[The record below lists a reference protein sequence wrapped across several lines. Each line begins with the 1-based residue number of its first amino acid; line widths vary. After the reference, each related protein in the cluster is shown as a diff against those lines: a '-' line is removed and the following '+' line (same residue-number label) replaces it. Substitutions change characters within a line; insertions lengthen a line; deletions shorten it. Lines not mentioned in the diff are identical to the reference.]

1 MRSRIA
7 VLALLV
13 WLPSTSASGQG
24 AETFTPTETV
34 APDIPG
40 VVAGGTRVQVVAK
53 GLRGTEG
60 PIAAPDGGL
69 LLTEQA
75 ASVITKIDAQGNR
88 STFLENTSGSQG
100 LTFDPKGRL
109 IGVLPATK
117 QVAVLMP
124 TRSVIAS
131 AFAGKPFAG
140 PNDLV
145 ADRKGGVYFTDPGG
159 YPPPGEFLAHI
170 PAVYYVGP
178 TGSVVMVADDI
189 PRPNGIILSPDE
201 KTLYVANTL
210 GAFVIAFDVQP
221 DGSVR
226 NARNFA
232 RLAGVSMTN
241 RGVRSGADG
250 LAVDEAGRLYVTS
263 TIGVQVFAPDGR
275 HLGTI
280 PIGNPD
286 GPQNLAFAGPD
297 KKRCTWWATARSGR
311 WPCWRRDRKDE
322 PSRRIRDPGSGS
334 CKLAASDPRSPIP
347 GPRAEELSALTRCVG
362 R

>member
-7 VLALLV
+7 FAAVF
-13 WLPSTSASGQG
+13 WCLPSAAAFGQG

-40 VVAGGTRVQVVAK
+40 VVAGGTRVQVVAQ

-60 PIAAPDGGL
+60 PIAAPDGAL

-75 ASVITKIDAQGNR
+75 ASVITRIDAQGTR
-88 STFLENTSGSQG
+88 STFLENTNGCQG
-100 LTFDPKGRL
+100 LTFDRKGRL

-117 QVAVLMP
+117 QIAVLTP
-124 TRSVIAS
+124 ARTVLAS
-131 AFAGKPFAG
+131 AFQGRPFIG

-145 ADRKGGVYFTDPGG
+145 ADSRGGVYFTDPGA
-159 YPPPGEFLAHI
+159 YPPPGQFLTDI
-170 PAVYYVGP
+170 PAVYYVRP
-178 TGSVVMVADDI
+178 DGSVIRITDEI

-210 GAFVIAFDVQP
+210 GAFVVAFDVQP

-226 NARNFA
+226 NPRNFV
-232 RLAGVSMTN
+232 RLGGIRMTN
-241 RGVRSGADG
+241 QGVRSGADG

-263 TIGVQVFAPDGR
+263 TIGVQVFSPEGR

-286 GPQNLAFAGPD
+286 GPQNLAFAGSDRRTLYVVGDGAVWKVAMLAQGP
-297 KKRCTWWATARSGR
+297 KARA
-311 WPCWRRDRKDE
+311 K
-322 PSRRIRDPGSGS
+322 
-334 CKLAASDPRSPIP
+334 
-347 GPRAEELSALTRCVG
+347 
-362 R
+362 

>member
-1 MRSRIA
+1 MRSLIP
-7 VLALLV
+7 LLV
-13 WLPSTSASGQG
+13 VLLFPWSSVAFAQG
-24 AETFTPTETV
+24 AETFKPTETI
-34 APDIPG
+34 APEIPG
-40 VVAGGTRVQVVAK
+40 VIAAGTRVQVVAQ

-60 PIAAPDGGL
+60 PIAARDGAL

-75 ASVITKIDAQGNR
+75 ANVITKIDGQGTR
-88 STFLENTSGSQG
+88 STFLDNTNGSQG
-100 LTFDPKGRL
+100 LTYDQKGRL

-117 QVAVLMP
+117 QIAVLMP
-124 TRSVIAS
+124 TRTPLAS
-131 AFAGKPFAG
+131 AFEGKPFIG

-159 YPPPGEFLAHI
+159 YPPAGQYVTQI
-170 PAVYYVGP
+170 PAVYYVRP
-178 TGSVVMVADDI
+178 NGSVIKIADDI
-189 PRPNGIILSPDE
+189 ARPNGIILSPDE

-210 GAFVIAFDVQP
+210 GAYVVAFDVQP

-226 NARNFA
+226 NERNFA
-232 RLAGVSMTN
+232 RLGGILMTN

-263 TIGVQVFAPDGR
+263 TIGVQVFSPDGR

-297 KKRCTWWATARSGR
+297 KKTLYVVGDGAVWKAAMLAQGPKGR
-311 WPCWRRDRKDE
+311 AK
-322 PSRRIRDPGSGS
+322 
-334 CKLAASDPRSPIP
+334 
-347 GPRAEELSALTRCVG
+347 
-362 R
+362 

>member
-1 MRSRIA
+1 MR
-7 VLALLV
+7 LWTTLLV
-13 WLPSTSASGQG
+13 ILLLRSTVASGQG

-40 VVAGGTRVQVVAK
+40 VVAGGTRVQVVAQ

-60 PIAAPDGGL
+60 PIAAPDGAL
-69 LLTEQA
+69 LLTEQTA
-75 ASVITKIDAQGNR
+75 NVVTKIDAQGKR
-88 STFLENTSGSQG
+88 SMFLENTNGSQG
-100 LTFDPKGRL
+100 LTFDQKGRL
-109 IGVLPATK
+109 IGVLPATR

-124 TRSVIAS
+124 TRTVLA
-131 AFAGKPFAG
+131 AMFEGKPFAG

-159 YPPPGEFLAHI
+159 YPPAGEFLAHI
-170 PAVYYVGP
+170 PGVYYIRP
-178 TGSVVMVADDI
+178 NGSVIRIADDI
-189 PRPNGIILSPDE
+189 ARPNGIILSPDE

-210 GAFVIAFDVQP
+210 GAFVVAFDVQA

-226 NARNFA
+226 NPRNFA
-232 RLAGVSMTN
+232 RLAGILMTN

-263 TIGVQVFAPDGR
+263 TIGVQVFGADGR

-286 GPQNLAFAGPD
+286 GPQNLAFAG
-297 KKRCTWWATARSGR
+297 S
-311 WPCWRRDRKDE
+311 DRKTLYVVGDGAVWK
-322 PSRRIRDPGSGS
+322 IAM
-334 CKLAASDPRSPIP
+334 LAQ
-347 GPRAEELSALTRCVG
+347 GPKARAK
-362 R
+362 

>member
-1 MRSRIA
+1 MRSCFA
-7 VLALLV
+7 LFALLLCV
-13 WLPSTSASGQG
+13 PFASASGQG

-40 VVAGGTRVQVVAK
+40 VVTGGTRVQVVAE

-60 PIAAPDGGL
+60 PIAAPDGTL

-75 ASVITKIDAQGNR
+75 ANVITRIDAQGTR
-88 STFLENTSGSQG
+88 STFLDNTNGCQG
-100 LTFDPKGRL
+100 LTFDQRGRL

-117 QVAVLMP
+117 QIAALTP
-124 TRSVIAS
+124 TRTVLAS
-131 AFAGKPFAG
+131 AFQGKPFLG

-159 YPPPGEFLAHI
+159 YPPPGQFLTEI
-170 PAVYYVGP
+170 PAVYYVRPDG
-178 TGSVVMVADDI
+178 TVVKIVDDI
-189 PRPNGIILSPDE
+189 ARPNGIILSPDE

-210 GAFVIAFDVQP
+210 GAFVVAFDVLP

-226 NARNFA
+226 NQRNFA
-232 RLAGVSMTN
+232 RLSGILMTN

-263 TIGVQVFAPDGR
+263 TIGVQVFSPKGT

-297 KKRCTWWATARSGR
+297 KKTLYVVGDGAVWKVATLAQGPKARA
-311 WPCWRRDRKDE
+311 K
-322 PSRRIRDPGSGS
+322 
-334 CKLAASDPRSPIP
+334 
-347 GPRAEELSALTRCVG
+347 
-362 R
+362 

>member
-1 MRSRIA
+1 MRSRLTL
-7 VLALLV
+7 LALLSFV
-13 WLPSTSASGQG
+13 PSAAAFGQG

-40 VVAGGTRVQVVAK
+40 VVSGGTRVQVVAQ

-60 PIAAPDGGL
+60 PIAAPDGTL

-75 ASVITKIDAQGNR
+75 ANVITKIDAQGNR
-88 STFLENTSGSQG
+88 STFLENTNGSQG
-100 LTFDPKGRL
+100 LTFDRKGRL

-117 QVAVLMP
+117 QVATLTP
-124 TRSVIAS
+124 TRAVLAS
-131 AFAGKPFAG
+131 AFQGRPLAG

-145 ADRKGGVYFTDPGG
+145 ADRKGGVYFTDPGS
-159 YPPPGEFLAHI
+159 YPPPGQFLTEI
-170 PAVYYVGP
+170 PAVYYLRPDG
-178 TGSVVMVADDI
+178 TVARITDEI
-189 PRPNGIILSPDE
+189 ARPNGIILSPDE

-210 GAFVIAFDVQP
+210 GAFVVAFDVQP

-226 NARNFA
+226 NQRNFV
-232 RLAGVSMTN
+232 RLAGIRMTN
-241 RGVRSGADG
+241 QGVRSGADG

-263 TIGVQVFAPDGR
+263 TIGVQVFSPQGR

-297 KKRCTWWATARSGR
+297 KKTLYVVGDGAVWKVAMLAQGPTGR
-311 WPCWRRDRKDE
+311 AK
-322 PSRRIRDPGSGS
+322 
-334 CKLAASDPRSPIP
+334 
-347 GPRAEELSALTRCVG
+347 
-362 R
+362 